1 MVQLSSQGGAPP
13 DPPPPT
19 RRGAKGVHAPDR
31 TGKKKKIKEGVAD
44 RRSRERRS
52 HPPTHPLTRRTA
64 CVRDV
69 CTRARARARSR
80 PWPTPRRGSV
90 RFGRRRPR
98 LIKKKK
104 AGATTNVCARCRGAP
119 PGRTRREQGWWCQPR
134 TGWRSKTPSTTQK
147 QNLPPKKCSWGN
159 HPEGSG
165 FHSLPEEGT
174 RRRPATDVLRVQ
186 CQQSCNRGSHP
197 SVSTLPGALE
207 GVEQTSCTSADIKE
221 N

>member
-13 DPPPPT
+13 DPPP
-19 RRGAKGVHAPDR
+19 RRGGGRRGCTRPTAQE
-31 TGKKKKIKEGVAD
+31 KKKKS
-44 RRSRERRS
+44 RRESQTEEAEREEAT
-52 HPPTHPLTRRTA
+52 HPPTHSPVVRRVCEM
-64 CVRDV
+64 CVR
-69 CTRARARARSR
+69 TRARARSR
-80 PWPTPRRGSV
+80 PWPPPRRGSV

-165 FHSLPEEGT
+165 FHSLPEEET